1 MNKIDIKS
9 LVSVFHVSDFNRSI
23 EWYKK
28 WLGDPT
34 NIPMEGIAEY
44 EITPRS
50 WLQLSCDEANQDGAA
65 NIVLCVNDIYQTK
78 ESLELNGIATSE
90 ILDYDIVLVFD
101 ISDEDGNKITFS
113 QEL

>member
-50 WLQLSCDEANQDGAA
+50 
-65 NIVLCVNDIYQTK
+65 
-78 ESLELNGIATSE
+78 
-90 ILDYDIVLVFD
+90 
-101 ISDEDGNKITFS
+101 
-113 QEL
+113 